1 MYLTH
6 FLCSSLDK
14 HLSCFHILVTVD
26 NTAMNVGVQL
36 SLQNPDFNYFG
47 YTSRS
52 GIAVSQHVYGKILN
66 IINHQGNA
74 NNTTMRYLLIPVTM
88 AIEKQKIT
96 SVVEDVEKL
105 EPLNTVG
112 GNVKWNCVSPKFIML
127 KPQSPSDGIWKGSF
141 GR

>member
-1 MYLTH
+1 M
-6 FLCSSLDK
+6 
-14 HLSCFHILVTVD
+14 
-26 NTAMNVGVQL
+26 
-36 SLQNPDFNYFG
+36 PE
-47 YTSRS
+47 S
-52 GIAVSQHVYGKILN
+52 GIAGSQHVYGKILN

-112 GNVKWNCVSPKFIML
+112 GNVKWCSHY
-127 KPQSPSDGIWKGSF
+127 GG
-141 GR
+141 